1 MILPNHLS
9 LGTCNKMKCEEMGVT
24 ALLREIIGEN
34 MPKKCT
40 FSYIPYQIKNSFAK
54 FAYKGGNINSKYA
67 NTFKLTHWK

>member
-1 MILPNHLS
+1 
-9 LGTCNKMKCEEMGVT
+9 MGAT